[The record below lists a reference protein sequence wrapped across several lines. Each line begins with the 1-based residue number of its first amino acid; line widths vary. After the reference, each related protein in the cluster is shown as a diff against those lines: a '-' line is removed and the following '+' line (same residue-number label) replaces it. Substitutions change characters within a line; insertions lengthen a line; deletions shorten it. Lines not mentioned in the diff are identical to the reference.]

1 MNRNLRKLH
10 PYPFERLSEL
20 KSGIQPP
27 SHLDHISLS
36 IGEPKH
42 SAPNFVKKILRD
54 SIDDISRYPTTK
66 GSLELREAISSWLE
80 ARFQLT
86 PGSINP
92 DTNVLPVCGTRE
104 AIFSFTQA
112 AIDNNLSQKDPL
124 VVIPN
129 PFYQIYEGASI
140 LASAEVHLLSCGA
153 REYFKPDFERVA
165 PEIWERCQLLQLCSP
180 GNPTGAIIEPKQ
192 MELLIELADR
202 YDFIISSDECYSEV
216 YLNEAKPPIGLL
228 QVCKDLGRHCYSR
241 CVVFHSLSKRSNL
254 PGLRSGFVAGDQNLI
269 ECFLKYRTYHGSSMS
284 LPVQK
289 ASIAAWSDELH
300 TIENRSLYREKF
312 NTVTAILGSC
322 MNFPEPE
329 ASFYLWPE
337 TPIDDLEFSV
347 KLYAQQNVTVL
358 PGQFLS
364 RETVD
369 GNPGRNR
376 IRLALVAQSDECLEA
391 ALRIKQFVASI
402 AQD

>member
-1 MNRNLRKLH
+1 
-10 PYPFERLSEL
+10 
-20 KSGIQPP
+20 
-27 SHLDHISLS
+27 
-36 IGEPKH
+36 
-42 SAPNFVKKILRD
+42 
-54 SIDDISRYPTTK
+54 
-66 GSLELREAISSWLE
+66 
-80 ARFQLT
+80 
-86 PGSINP
+86 
-92 DTNVLPVCGTRE
+92 
-104 AIFSFTQA
+104 
-112 AIDNNLSQKDPL
+112 
-124 VVIPN
+124 
-129 PFYQIYEGASI
+129 
-140 LASAEVHLLSCGA
+140 
-153 REYFKPDFERVA
+153 
-165 PEIWERCQLLQLCSP
+165 
-180 GNPTGAIIEPKQ
+180 
-192 MELLIELADR
+192 
-202 YDFIISSDECYSEV
+202 
-216 YLNEAKPPIGLL
+216 
-228 QVCKDLGRHCYSR
+228 
-241 CVVFHSLSKRSNL
+241 
-254 PGLRSGFVAGDQNLI
+254 
-269 ECFLKYRTYHGSSMS
+269 MS